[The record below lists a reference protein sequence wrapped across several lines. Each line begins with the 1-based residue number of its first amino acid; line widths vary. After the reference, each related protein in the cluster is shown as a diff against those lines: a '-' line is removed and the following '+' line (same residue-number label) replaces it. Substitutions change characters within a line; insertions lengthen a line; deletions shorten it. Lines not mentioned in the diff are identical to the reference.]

1 MLDWALFLRGWTSD
15 VVALTDGR
23 IAVPPDVRDRLARAG
38 VTWKSAGSRDWP
50 PAPGG
55 SRRCR
60 SPMARPGGWTVLFV
74 RPPQRQVPVV
84 QSLGLSL
91 DPAGYVK
98 VDEARETSVPGIFAA
113 GDLLTPQQGAII
125 AAASG
130 TLAAAALNHALTIE
144 LAEHRLLP

>member
-1 MLDWALFLRGWTSD
+1 MQVADGPPRRLDF
-15 VVALTDGR
+15 
-23 IAVPPDVRDRLARAG
+23 
-38 VTWKSAGSRDWP
+38 
-50 PAPGG
+50 
-55 SRRCR
+55 
-60 SPMARPGGWTVLFV
+60 LFV